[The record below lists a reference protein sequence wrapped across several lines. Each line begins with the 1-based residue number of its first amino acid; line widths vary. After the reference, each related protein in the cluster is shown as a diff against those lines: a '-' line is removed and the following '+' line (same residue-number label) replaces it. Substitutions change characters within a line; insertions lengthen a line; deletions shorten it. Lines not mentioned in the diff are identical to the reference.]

1 MARKAKVMAKTK
13 AKTKAKAK
21 AKPKAKPKAVRKFE
35 LRLLQDNR
43 WKLIKVLA
51 TETCEGF
58 LEIWAANQGFS
69 LGAYPGHCLRTPCWP
84 NVIALDA
91 VLSQVLQP
99 RAHVYV
105 HLPGVPI
112 SVSPNEV

>member
-58 LEIWAANQGFS
+58 LEIWAENQGFT
-69 LGAYPGHCLRTPCWP
+69 LAAYPGHCLRTPCW
-84 NVIALDA
+84 NTVIALDA

-99 RAHVYV
+99 RAQVYV